1 MLTPSLIR
9 AILALRNGKR
19 PQNGENRM
27 AHTEYRIYYATAEG
41 ERPYAATISMVR
53 NAIRAYYPDTRNRK
67 AAMDLLVNHGLSMNT
82 PSLQI
87 WSVTVAD

>member
-1 MLTPSLIR
+1 
-9 AILALRNGKR
+9 
-19 PQNGENRM
+19 M
-27 AHTEYRIYYATAEG
+27 AHT
-41 ERPYAATISMVR
+41 
-53 NAIRAYYPDTRNRK
+53 YYPDQANRK

>member
-1 MLTPSLIR
+1 
-9 AILALRNGKR
+9 
-19 PQNGENRM
+19 M

-53 NAIRAYYPDTRNRK
+53 NAIRAYYPDQANRK